1 MMPDRAAVALVVAML
16 GLGACQ
22 QGGVWANV
30 PVNNTP
36 DGQACRV
43 EAENDPEAKRVAATA
58 TSGNLGYDEQVRQ
71 ELLVLLP
78 RLWRACMNRRGAIRG
93 GVEPVRRTTF

>member
-1 MMPDRAAVALVVAML
+1 MSPGRTAVVLVVATL
-16 GLGACQ
+16 GLGGCQ

-30 PVNNTP
+30 PIDNSP

-43 EAENDPEAKRVAATA
+43 EAENNPEAKRIAASA
-58 TSGNLGYDEQVRQ
+58 TSGNVGRDEEVRQ
-71 ELLVLLP
+71 ELLALLP
-78 RLWRACMNRRGAIRG
+78 RLWRDCMQRRGAIRG

>member
-1 MMPDRAAVALVVAML
+1 MRGGTAAALVAAMI

-30 PVNNTP
+30 PVDDTP

-43 EAENDPEAKRVAATA
+43 EAENNPEAKRIAATG
-58 TSGNLGYDEQVRQ
+58 TSGNVGHDEVVRQ
-71 ELLVLLP
+71 ELLALLP
-78 RLWRACMNRRGAIRG
+78 RLWRACMQRRGAIRG

>member
-1 MMPDRAAVALVVAML
+1 VTPNRTAGALVVAML

-30 PVNNTP
+30 PVNDTP

-43 EAENDPEAKRVAATA
+43 EAENDPEAKRLASTVS
-58 TSGNLGYDEQVRQ
+58 SGNEAQDQEVRQ
-71 ELLVLLP
+71 KLLVLLP

>member
-1 MMPDRAAVALVVAML
+1 MAAALVAAMI
-16 GLGACQ
+16 GLGGCQ

-30 PVNNTP
+30 PVDASP

-43 EAENDPEAKRVAATA
+43 EAENNPEARRIAAGATTGNVAH
-58 TSGNLGYDEQVRQ
+58 DEQVRQ
-71 ELLVLLP
+71 ELLALLP
-78 RLWRACMNRRGAIRG
+78 RLWRDCMQRRGAIRG

>member
-1 MMPDRAAVALVVAML
+1 MTPGWSAAALIVSVL
-16 GLGACQ
+16 GLGACS

-30 PVNNTP
+30 PTDNSP

-43 EAENDPEAKRVAATA
+43 EAENDPEAKRIAATA
-58 TSGNLGYDEQVRQ
+58 TSGNVGFDEQVRQ

>member
-1 MMPDRAAVALVVAML
+1 VTPGWSAAALIVSAL
-16 GLGACQ
+16 SIGACS

-30 PVNNTP
+30 PADNSP

-43 EAENDPEAKRVAATA
+43 EAENDPEAKRIAATA
-58 TSGNLGYDEQVRQ
+58 TSGNVGYDEQVRQ

>member
-1 MMPDRAAVALVVAML
+1 MNAARTSVALVAAML

-30 PVNNTP
+30 PVDNSP

-43 EAENDPEAKRVAATA
+43 EAENDPEAKRIAASA
-58 TSGNLGYDEQVRQ
+58 TSGNVGYDEQVRQ

-78 RLWRACMNRRGAIRG
+78 RLWRACMQRRGAIRG
-93 GVEPVRRTTF
+93 GVEAVRRSTF